1 MVSLSKHCIVWNEII
16 LPWNTHNMCI
26 YIIYKPFLPGTLPP
40 LFCRGAV
47 GVDDVLDVVES
58 LGQRV
63 EAIRDTNQLLAI
75 LWTKSYDNN
84 YHIIIMTNARTMF
97 AIVEFKAHC

>member
-1 MVSLSKHCIVWNEII
+1 
-16 LPWNTHNMCI
+16 MCI
-26 YIIYKPFLPGTLPP
+26 YIIYKSFLPGTLPP

-84 YHIIIMTNARTMF
+84 YYIINDKCKNYSLQMSNSKR
-97 AIVEFKAHC
+97 IVENLKFAKENILYKKS

>member
-1 MVSLSKHCIVWNEII
+1 
-16 LPWNTHNMCI
+16 MCI
-26 YIIYKPFLPGTLPP
+26 YIIYKSFLPGTLPP

-47 GVDDVLDVVES
+47 GVDDVLNVVES

-63 EAIRDTNQLLAI
+63 EAIRDTNQLLPI

-84 YHIIIMTNARTMF
+84 YYIINDKCKNYVCNCRIQSALL
-97 AIVEFKAHC
+97 II